1 MPISMHVL
9 VLFCGWYPMARS
21 AVAVRC
27 VLTVFAATAG
37 ASEIYAQAP
46 QIARQPMSDSAS
58 AAHLITG
65 GGRIVVQRNNSPWR
79 LEPGEMV
86 YPNEVVTTGDDG
98 WGMFKVSDGS
108 TFEIYP
114 DSKIAFRTNRG
125 NWEDLL
131 ELWLGK
137 VKVQIEHP
145 GGLPNNNKVRT
156 PTAVIS
162 VRGTTFDVEYKPDD
176 DSTTVLDEEGSVEV
190 ASVFNLDNKKL
201 LNANEMIVVYKNTS
215 LARRIDT
222 GGIFKRVFQ
231 SAMDALTQQAINSR
245 TSAPA
250 APGTPAPP
258 ATTGGSP
265 GDKNNSPTPPPPPPP
280 PPPPAPAQ

>member
-1 MPISMHVL
+1 M
-9 VLFCGWYPMARS
+9 
-21 AVAVRC
+21 
-27 VLTVFAATAG
+27 
-37 ASEIYAQAP
+37 
-46 QIARQPMSDSAS
+46 RQPMSETGS
-58 AAHLITG
+58 AALLITS
-65 GGRIVVQRNNSPWR
+65 GGRIVVQRNSSPWR
-79 LEPGEMV
+79 LAPGEYV
-86 YPNEVVTTGDDG
+86 YPNEFITTGDDG

-114 DSKIAFRTNRG
+114 NSKIAFRTNRG

-215 LARRIDT
+215 LARRVDT

-245 TSAPA
+245 SSVPA
-250 APGTPAPP
+250 APGGGTPPP
-258 ATTGGSP
+258 TTGGGSP
-265 GDKNNSPTPPPPPPP
+265 GDKNNTPTPPPPPPP
-280 PPPPAPAQ
+280 PPTQ

>member
-1 MPISMHVL
+1 
-9 VLFCGWYPMARS
+9 MARL
-21 AVAVRC
+21 AVPVRC
-27 VLTVFAATAG
+27 VLTVSVMMTAMAMGIFAQTP
-37 ASEIYAQAP
+37 E
-46 QIARQPMSDSAS
+46 IARAPMADTGS

-65 GGRIVVQRNNSPWR
+65 GGRIVVQRNSSPWR
-79 LEPGEMV
+79 LEPGEYV
-86 YPNEVVTTGDDG
+86 YPDEVITTGDDG

-114 DSKIAFRTNRG
+114 NSTVAFRTNRG

-137 VKVQIEHP
+137 IKVQIEHP

-162 VRGTTFDVEYKPDD
+162 VRGTTFDVEYKPED
-176 DSTTVLDEEGSVEV
+176 DSTTILDEEGSVEV
-190 ASVFNLDNKKL
+190 ASAFNLNNKKL

-215 LARRIDT
+215 LARRVDT

-245 TSAPA
+245 ASGPA
-250 APGTPAPP
+250 AAGGTT
-258 ATTGGSP
+258 ATGA

-280 PPPPAPAQ
+280 PPPGQ

>member
-1 MPISMHVL
+1 MMTA
-9 VLFCGWYPMARS
+9 MA
-21 AVAVRC
+21 
-27 VLTVFAATAG
+27 AG
-37 ASEIYAQAP
+37 MLAQTP
-46 QIARQPMSDSAS
+46 QIARQPMEDTGS

-65 GGRIVVQRNNSPWR
+65 GGRIVVQRNSSPWR
-79 LEPGEMV
+79 LEPGEYV

-98 WGMFKVSDGS
+98 WGMFQVSDGS
-108 TFEIYP
+108 KFEIYP
-114 DSKIAFRTNRG
+114 NSKIAFRTNRG
-125 NWEDLL
+125 NWEYLL

-137 VKVQIEHP
+137 IKVQIEHP
-145 GGLPNNNKVRT
+145 GGLPNNNKVST

-190 ASVFNLDNKKL
+190 ASAFNLDNKKL

-245 TSAPA
+245 SNPSSPTVGPS
-250 APGTPAPP
+250 TPSGS
-258 ATTGGSP
+258 TTGA
-265 GDKNNSPTPPPPPPP
+265 GDKNNGPPAPPPPPP
-280 PPPPAPAQ
+280 PPPPAQ

>member
-1 MPISMHVL
+1 
-9 VLFCGWYPMARS
+9 MARS
-21 AVAVRC
+21 AVAMKC
-27 VLTVFAATAG
+27 VLTLSVVMTVTVAGIFAQTP
-37 ASEIYAQAP
+37 EVT
-46 QIARQPMSDSAS
+46 RQPLADTSS
-58 AAHLITG
+58 AAKLITG

-79 LEPGEMV
+79 LEPGEYV
-86 YPNEVVTTGDDG
+86 YPNEVITTGDDG

-114 DSKIAFRTNRG
+114 KSQINFRANRG

-137 VKVQIEHP
+137 VKIQIEHP

-162 VRGTTFDVEYKPDD
+162 VRGTTFDVEYKPEDN
-176 DSTTVLDEEGSVEV
+176 STTVLDEEGSVEV
-190 ASVFNLDNKKL
+190 ASAFNLDNKKL

-245 TSAPA
+245 SGAPA
-250 APGTPAPP
+250 GPTGTPAP
-258 ATTGGSP
+258 GSP
-265 GDKNNSPTPPPPPPP
+265 GDKNNSPPPPPPP
-280 PPPPAPAQ
+280 PPPPSAH

>member
-1 MPISMHVL
+1 MHVL
-9 VLFCGWYPMARS
+9 VVFCGQYLMARL
-21 AVAVRC
+21 AVAVKC
-27 VLTVFAATAG
+27 VLTVSVVMTVTVAGMFAQT
-37 ASEIYAQAP
+37 P
-46 QIARQPMSDSAS
+46 QIARQPMADISS
-58 AAHLITG
+58 AANLVTG

-79 LEPGEMV
+79 LEPGEYV
-86 YPNEVVTTGDDG
+86 YPNEVISTGDDG

-114 DSKIAFRTNRG
+114 NSKINFRANRG

-137 VKVQIEHP
+137 VKIQIEHP
-145 GGLPNNNKVRT
+145 GGLPNNNKIRT

-162 VRGTTFDVEYKPDD
+162 VRGTTFDVEYKPED

-190 ASVFNLDNKKL
+190 ASAFNLDNKKL

-215 LARRIDT
+215 LARRVDT

-231 SAMDALTQQAINSR
+231 SAMDALTQEAINSR

-250 APGTPAPP
+250 GTGVTPP
-258 ATTGGSP
+258 PTSPGSP

-280 PPPPAPAQ
+280 PPPAQ

>member
-1 MPISMHVL
+1 MHVL
-9 VLFCGWYPMARS
+9 VVFCGQYLMARL
-21 AVAVRC
+21 AVAVKC
-27 VLTVFAATAG
+27 ALTVSVVMTVTVAEMFAQTA
-37 ASEIYAQAP
+37 E
-46 QIARQPMSDSAS
+46 IARQPMADTST
-58 AAHLITG
+58 AANLVTG

-79 LEPGEMV
+79 LEPGEYV
-86 YPNEVVTTGDDG
+86 YPNEVITTGDDG

-114 DSKIAFRTNRG
+114 NSKINFRANRG
-125 NWEDLL
+125 NWGDLL

-137 VKVQIEHP
+137 VKIQIEHP

-190 ASVFNLDNKKL
+190 ASAFNLDNKKL

-250 APGTPAPP
+250 GTGGAPAPS
-258 ATTGGSP
+258 TGGGSP

-280 PPPPAPAQ
+280 PPPAQ

>member
-1 MPISMHVL
+1 
-9 VLFCGWYPMARS
+9 MARI
-21 AVAVRC
+21 AVPVKC
-27 VLTVFAATAG
+27 ILTVSVMMTVTVSG
-37 ASEIYAQAP
+37 MLAQTP
-46 QIARQPMSDSAS
+46 EVARQPMADTRS

-65 GGRIVVQRNNSPWR
+65 GGRIVVQRNDSPWR
-79 LEPGEMV
+79 LEPGEYV

-114 DSKIAFRTNRG
+114 NSKINFRANRG

-137 VKVQIEHP
+137 VKIQIEHP
-145 GGLPNNNKVRT
+145 GGLPNTNKVRT

-162 VRGTTFDVEYKPDD
+162 VRGTTFDVEYKPED

-190 ASVFNLDNKKL
+190 ASAFNLDNKKL
-201 LNANEMIVVYKNTS
+201 LNPNEMIVVYKNTS

-245 TSAPA
+245 SGAPS
-250 APGTPAPP
+250 GTHWHAG
-258 ATTGGSP
+258 AHHRSHLAGR
-265 GDKNNSPTPPPPPPP
+265 
-280 PPPPAPAQ
+280 

>member
-1 MPISMHVL
+1 MHVL
-9 VLFCGWYPMARS
+9 VVFCGKYLMARL
-21 AVAVRC
+21 AVAVKR
-27 VLTVFAATAG
+27 VLTVSVVMTVTAAG
-37 ASEIYAQAP
+37 MFAQAP
-46 QIARQPMSDSAS
+46 QIARQPMADTTS
-58 AAHLITG
+58 AASLVTG
-65 GGRIVVQRNNSPWR
+65 GGRIVVQRNSPWR
-79 LEPGEMV
+79 LEPGEYV
-86 YPNEVVTTGDDG
+86 YPNEVITTGDDG

-114 DSKIAFRTNRG
+114 NSTIAFRANRG

-137 VKVQIEHP
+137 VKIQIEHP

-190 ASVFNLDNKKL
+190 ASAFNLDNKKL
-201 LNANEMIVVYKNTS
+201 LNPNEMIVVYKNTS

-245 TSAPA
+245 T
-250 APGTPAPP
+250 GTPAGPSGTP
-258 ATTGGSP
+258 GTTTGGGSP

-280 PPPPAPAQ
+280 PPPAQ

>member
-1 MPISMHVL
+1 MHVL
-9 VLFCGWYPMARS
+9 VVFCGRYLMARS
-21 AVAVRC
+21 AVAVKC
-27 VLTVFAATAG
+27 VLTVSVVMTVTVAG
-37 ASEIYAQAP
+37 MLAQAP
-46 QIARQPMSDSAS
+46 QIMRQPMADTTNAAS
-58 AAHLITG
+58 LVTG

-79 LEPGEMV
+79 LEPGEYV
-86 YPNEVVTTGDDG
+86 YPNEVITTGDDG

-108 TFEIYP
+108 TFEVYP
-114 DSKIAFRTNRG
+114 NSKINFRANRG

-137 VKVQIEHP
+137 VKIQIEHP

-162 VRGTTFDVEYKPDD
+162 VRGTTFDVEYKPED

-190 ASVFNLDNKKL
+190 ASAFNLDNKKL

-231 SAMDALTQQAINSR
+231 SAMDALSQEAINSR

-250 APGTPAPP
+250 APGGGTPAP
-258 ATTGGSP
+258 TTGGGSP
-265 GDKNNSPTPPPPPPP
+265 GDKNNTPTPPPP
-280 PPPPAPAQ
+280 PPPPAPAH

>member
-1 MPISMHVL
+1 V
-9 VLFCGWYPMARS
+9 
-21 AVAVRC
+21 
-27 VLTVFAATAG
+27 
-37 ASEIYAQAP
+37 
-46 QIARQPMSDSAS
+46 ARQPMSDTGS
-58 AAHLITG
+58 AAHLITS

-79 LEPGEMV
+79 LEPGEYV

-114 DSKIAFRTNRG
+114 NSKIAFRTNRG

-145 GGLPNNNKVRT
+145 GGLPNANKVRT

-190 ASVFNLDNKKL
+190 ASAFNLDNKKL
-201 LNANEMIVVYKNTS
+201 LNPNEMIVVYKNTS
-215 LARRIDT
+215 LARRVDT

-245 TSAPA
+245 SGAPA
-250 APGTPAPP
+250 GTGGTPPP
-258 ATTGGSP
+258 TTGPTSP
-265 GDKNNSPTPPPPPPP
+265 GDKDGSPPPPPPP
-280 PPPPAPAQ
+280 PPPSH

>member
-1 MPISMHVL
+1 
-9 VLFCGWYPMARS
+9 MARFPAS
-21 AVAVRC
+21 ARY
-27 VLTVFAATAG
+27 VLTVSVFLTAMASTLCAQMSHPPVTEVSGAAQLVKFDGQISYLRGSTPWALNVGDYVQPGQVIVTG
-37 ASEIYAQAP
+37 ANG
-46 QIARQPMSDSAS
+46 
-58 AAHLITG
+58 T
-65 GGRIVVQRNNSPWR
+65 
-79 LEPGEMV
+79 
-86 YPNEVVTTGDDG
+86 
-98 WGMFKVSDGS
+98 GMFKVGDGS
-108 TFEIYP
+108 TFEVFP
-114 DSKIAFRTNRG
+114 NSKVVFRANSF
-125 NWEDLL
+125 NWDDML

-190 ASVFNLDNKKL
+190 ASAFNLDNKKL

-231 SAMDALTQQAINSR
+231 SAMDALTREAINSR
-245 TSAPA
+245 SSAPSGAGA
-250 APGTPAPP
+250 ATSTGTS
-258 ATTGGSP
+258 TTS
-265 GDKNNSPTPPPPPPP
+265 GDKNNNPTPPPPPPP
-280 PPPPAPAQ
+280 PPAQ

>member
-1 MPISMHVL
+1 MHVL
-9 VLFCGWYPMARS
+9 VVFCGKYLMARP
-21 AVAVRC
+21 AVAVKC
-27 VLTVFAATAG
+27 ILTVSVVMTVTVAG
-37 ASEIYAQAP
+37 MLAQSP
-46 QIARQPMSDSAS
+46 EVLRQPMSDTGS
-58 AAHLITG
+58 AAHLITS

-79 LEPGEMV
+79 LEPGEYV

-98 WGMFKVSDGS
+98 WGMFIVSDGS
-108 TFEIYP
+108 KFEIYP
-114 DSKIAFRTNRG
+114 NSKIAFRTNRG

-162 VRGTTFDVEYKPDD
+162 VRGTTFDVEYKPED

-190 ASVFNLDNKKL
+190 ASAFNLDNKKL

-222 GGIFKRVFQ
+222 GGIFKHVFQ

-245 TSAPA
+245 SSAPA
-250 APGTPAPP
+250 GTVGTPPP
-258 ATTGGSP
+258 TTGGGSP
-265 GDKNNSPTPPPPPPP
+265 GDKNTNPTPPPPPPP
-280 PPPPAPAQ
+280 PPAH

>member
-1 MPISMHVL
+1 MHVL
-9 VLFCGWYPMARS
+9 VVFCGKYPMARLV
-21 AVAVRC
+21 VAVKC
-27 VLTVFAATAG
+27 VLSVGVLMTAMAAGIFAQTTAQTP
-37 ASEIYAQAP
+37 E
-46 QIARQPMSDSAS
+46 IARQPMADTSS
-58 AAHLITG
+58 AAQLVTG
-65 GGRIVVQRNNSPWR
+65 GGRLVVQRNNSPWR
-79 LEPGEMV
+79 LESGEYV
-86 YPNEVVTTGDDG
+86 YPNEVITTGDDG

-114 DSKIAFRTNRG
+114 NSKINFRANRG

-137 VKVQIEHP
+137 VKIQIEHP

-190 ASVFNLDNKKL
+190 ASAFNLDNKKL

-250 APGTPAPP
+250 GTVGTPP
-258 ATTGGSP
+258 TNGGGSP
-265 GDKNNSPTPPPPPPP
+265 GDKNGSPPPPPPP
-280 PPPPAPAQ
+280 PPPPAQ